1 VSGLPIRGPAGS
13 GPPPRPVTEVRAL
26 AYRGD
31 RVVELPE
38 ALATEEPLEIRVGGP
53 GQRPEAA
60 VVTMRTP
67 GHDFE
72 LAAGF
77 LTTEGLCAPGAI
89 ASVAYCADA
98 EPDRRWNTVSV
109 ALRHPWDPA
118 TPSRDFMATSACG
131 VCGKSSIDAVE
142 LACPT
147 VPAVPPYPAS
157 LIPLLPDR
165 LRGAQRTFERT
176 GGLHAAALF
185 DRQGAAA
192 VVRED
197 VGRHNAVDKVVGHLV
212 LGRHG
217 GARRGSGEPVVGDV
231 LVVSGR
237 VSFELVQKAAMA
249 GIGVLAA
256 VSAPSSLA
264 VQAADRLGIAVVGFV
279 RSGRCNVYTHAER
292 LDLDA

>member
-1 VSGLPIRGPAGS
+1 MSTCGADHGLSQPA
-13 GPPPRPVTEVRAL
+13 RPVTEVRVL

-38 ALATEEPLEIRVGGP
+38 ALATEEPLEVRVGGP

-77 LTTEGLCAPGAI
+77 LVTEGLCSPNAI
-89 ASVAYCADA
+89 VSVGFCADA

-118 TPSRDFMATSACG
+118 APRRQFLATSACG
-131 VCGKSSIDAVE
+131 VCGKASIDAVE
-142 LACPT
+142 VACP
-147 VPAVPPYPAS
+147 PVPPAPAYPAS

-165 LRGAQRTFERT
+165 LRQDQRTFQRT

-185 DRQGAAA
+185 DRAGEAS

-212 LGRHG
+212 LTPDTR
-217 GARRGSGEPVVGDV
+217 AGDV
-231 LVVSGR
+231 LLVSGR
-237 VSFELVQKAAMA
+237 VSFELVQKAAVA
-249 GIGVLAA
+249 GIGILAA

-264 VQAADRLGIAVVGFV
+264 VQAADRLGVAVVAFV
-279 RSGRCNVYTHAER
+279 RAGRANVYTHPER
-292 LDLDA
+292 LDLEA